1 MLENATRRRLF
12 NRLLP
17 ARQRQIFYYLRL
29 PTRPVWRPAVHS
41 RDHVVRPLRR
51 RTYYLC
57 VEDRLCDGHFTLFDA
72 YGVPIRGTPANP
84 RYNVTTVCAYALAHW
99 NLYLNGQDSALP
111 TFLAMAGWLAQQQA
125 EDGAWYYT
133 YDFNFGVKAPW
144 VSAMA
149 QGEALSVLAR
159 AYGVSGHTAYREAG
173 DSALSLF
180 EREVAS
186 GGVVEEVP
194 PGYLFFEEAPSSPP
208 SHILNGFLY
217 ALFGLY
223 DWQMITIEP
232 SRTLWQAGLETLTN
246 LLQHYDL
253 GYWSRYDL
261 YPGRP
266 HAASFAYHDLHIA
279 QLYVL
284 RYMFTGSALFI
295 NDILSQWEGYR
306 MDLRCRLRAAFGKW
320 RHAIAPPWQTDKGQD
335 KPVSVS

>member
-1 MLENATRRRLF
+1 MRTLLNK
-12 NRLLP
+12 LLP
-17 ARQRQIFYYLRL
+17 ARQRQIFYYLRP
-29 PTRPVWRPAVHS
+29 PTRPVWRSAVHS
-41 RDHVVRPLRR
+41 QDDVIRPLCG

-57 VEDRLCDGHFTLFDA
+57 IEDRLCDGHFTRFDA
-72 YGVPIRGTPANP
+72 HGVPIRGTLANP

-111 TFLAMAGWLAQQQA
+111 TFLAMADWLTQQQA
-125 EDGAWYYT
+125 SNGAWYYT
-133 YDFNFGVKAPW
+133 YDYHFGIKAPW

-159 AYGVSGHTAYREAG
+159 AYNATNHAIYREVG
-173 DSALSLF
+173 NFALSLF

-186 GGVVEEVP
+186 GGVVEEVSL
-194 PGYLFFEEAPSSPP
+194 GCVFFEEAPSSPP

-223 DWQMITIEP
+223 DWQLIAPEP
-232 SRTLWQAGLETLTN
+232 ACSLWQAGLESLAN
-246 LLQHYDL
+246 LLACYDL

-279 QLYVL
+279 QLCAL
-284 RYMFTGSALFI
+284 RHMLPAPVPVI
-295 NDILSQWEGYR
+295 NDILPGWKGYR
-306 MDLRCRLRAAFGKW
+306 RDLHCRLRAALAKL
-320 RHAIAPPWQTDKGQD
+320 AYALAPPW
-335 KPVSVS
+335 